1 MKESPWLREMVE
13 EEEFHVLFSADEGTL
28 QQGMRDL
35 LPRLQQDTFLQES
48 LVDLLETALD
58 LRNDDT
64 DATIW
69 ATVLLGESQ
78 AQGATSTLCRAL
90 AFVED
95 EQLQDAA
102 AVSLVRLGVD
112 ALEQLMEVLRESE
125 SVDFRRLAYTALG
138 WSGVLED
145 TGFTERVGAFLAEQV
160 EVERYLPLEE
170 SAVEGLFQ
178 AIAELGRV
186 DQLETLKEVLEL
198 GLLGTNFAMTDAIAR
213 LEENADGT
221 PFVGTRPPWEDRY
234 GWLFEDDPDGRPTGE
249 PRGRPGETPGAG
261 YDRGLNILGNHED
274 DDE

>member
-1 MKESPWLREMVE
+1 MVE
-13 EEEFHVLFSADEGTL
+13 DEEFYVLFSADEGTL
-28 QQGMRDL
+28 QQGVRGL
-35 LPRLQQDTFLQES
+35 VPRLQQDPSLQES
-48 LVDLLETALD
+48 LIDLLETALD

-64 DATIW
+64 EATLW

-90 AFVED
+90 AFVDD

-102 AVSLVRLGVD
+102 AVSLLRLGFD

-125 SVDFRRLAYTALG
+125 SVDFRRLGYATLG

-170 SAVEGLFQ
+170 SAVESLFQ

-186 DQLETLKEVLEL
+186 DQLEMLKEVLEL
-198 GLLGTNFAMTDAIAR
+198 GLLGTNFAMADAIAR

-221 PFVGTRPPWEDRY
+221 PFLGTRPPWEDRY
-234 GWLFEDDPDGRPTGE
+234 GWLFEEDDDERPSGE
-249 PRGRPGETPGAG
+249 PRGPPGETSGDG
-261 YDRGLNILGNHED
+261 YTMGLNILGNDED
-274 DDE
+274 DDESGEL